1 MTQSTTTTKPNTPA
15 TTNRPADTKQA
26 DNKQADNKQADN
38 KVDVA
43 NRTAPFDFSALEITD
58 EARPTRRSSRGTDP
72 EQLAKLV
79 DALRKSWEQRDSDG
93 YGSGKALMVPTQYSK
108 RVQTMIRKAATV
120 LSDDLKAEIGTNVS
134 AVDYDKG
141 EHKDMSKIS
150 FAAKPRKSYTR

>member
-1 MTQSTTTTKPNTPA
+1 MANCNSQQGPQDYRVHQSRPQNNRHSRPVLRRTAMTQSTTTKPTTPG
-15 TTNRPADTKQA
+15 TKQA
-26 DNKQADNKQADN
+26 NITDTGVKQADNKQADN

-79 DALRKSWEQRDSDG
+79 DALRKSWEQRDADG

-108 RVQTMIRKAATV
+108 KVQT
-120 LSDDLKAEIGTNVS
+120 
-134 AVDYDKG
+134 
-141 EHKDMSKIS
+141 
-150 FAAKPRKSYTR
+150 